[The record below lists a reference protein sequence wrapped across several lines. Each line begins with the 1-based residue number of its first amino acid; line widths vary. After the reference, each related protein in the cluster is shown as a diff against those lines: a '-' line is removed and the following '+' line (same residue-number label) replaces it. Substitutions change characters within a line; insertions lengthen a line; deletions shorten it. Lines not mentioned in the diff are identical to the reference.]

1 MQTCF
6 TKTNVFLGH
15 KKGAEL
21 NGQKRHWTELN
32 ETERNWTK
40 MNETERNWTN
50 LNEMERNWTELDRTE
65 LNFVSKLTEMERNT
79 KYLALTSF
87 PIIYTQHES

>member
-1 MQTCF
+1 
-6 TKTNVFLGH
+6 
-15 KKGAEL
+15 
-21 NGQKRHWTELN
+21 
-32 ETERNWTK
+32 

-87 PIIYTQHES
+87 PIIYTHHES